1 MRLTGSRTYV
11 RPTPAPK
18 MPTGLVELMEDLT
31 RDVLKNNPTDVYEFC
46 AGHMHKLLEI
56 RDGPSLKRPLT
67 LEEKIAR
74 AQEKV
79 KKRGE
84 ARWKKYLKEK
94 KIKTNP
100 PLQPAHE
107 NKARTE
113 ETKIKSASPK
123 SILKPPIYPDLN
135 TDKTPEIEIS
145 HEPGDVSSNNVEVSE
160 KVHTNNIV
168 ENKERVDD
176 TEKTGILDMSQTIDK
191 TCIDKRDKI
200 HDNENE
206 ELNQQLSDTE
216 TTGDSVMQTSINDT
230 QIMELDGKLHNS
242 KNDEQSDEENN
253 TDPNKHTFTNNTFI
267 TDNTIKNVDNGEV
280 FKDEKNTRDPIPI
293 ETGHDT
299 QIEELEDYLHN
310 IGNVDNKNLIND
322 TEKTGNPAIPKFA
335 HDIQNF
341 KVENKTN
348 GFESRHNFNH
358 PEKVV
363 DPDNSKSI
371 EDINN
376 DMLDANKIQVVKLSD
391 IVHDNSSV
399 KDTEKL
405 EEQNESK
412 IPIEEIEIKLDVT
425 KNGFADIPNILY
437 INDKHVNK
445 EDDEN
450 SNQEITAELEIDSE
464 KSKQEIE
471 CHTSNSI
478 ADMGRL
484 VNTAIGVLN
493 TINESPSQNAAT
505 EDLNDT
511 GRKYDFIDE
520 EKENLLMKVPYYSE
534 IKDTNNKSAIKLDA
548 DSKHEKSKYDQ
559 TESSMIDNSVENLQQ
574 APVFEHSDIE
584 ETKCEYIIKKEKRS
598 VTTVLPVE
606 EGNNQIVGNNGPVN
620 ISDKILK
627 DDLEIPILRDTKL
640 INENIY
646 ETGLS
651 VKKDHELTNQ
661 SDNLSHDKGNKSNCL
676 WDGNTRDPSVDVVD
690 IFEINN
696 DLEETNEGNII
707 EIRISQVAEA
717 LNNEVPLTHT
727 TNLET
732 FESESPSIS
741 LLYVANN
748 QADIDKKMPQT
759 HTLSND
765 KDTDFIISNIML
777 TNVDDIN
784 TADFSGGT
792 KSMSIDESTDGFD
805 NTSLIESGSS
815 DVTDDAFINN
825 LNNHDMDLETA
836 AVTIQKVFRSF
847 LFKSRASTFDDND
860 ENISLDEDNQ
870 KKVELEFQTN
880 INKERR
886 GISRMD
892 TVLQTVNE
900 EKSLS
905 LSTDDSSTLS
915 SAATTIQAHVRGFLV
930 RNKLHSN
937 KTASTNSLANSDG
950 HDDGDIDSKNKTVLN
965 IHIVPEGEVFLS
977 RDESMVTSMD
987 LSLDGSP
994 PSSLNLHPLGYDKN
1008 ERRKLKREDAIQSIS
1023 PPSNNSG
1030 KLSEDMDS
1038 VKDMLITEREQH
1050 ENDKSKNDNMHN
1062 RPGSGDKSPT
1072 NSLNI
1077 VTVIEAHKLVDQESS
1092 EVDTVAPSKTTK
1104 PSLIKQNSDEMDVV
1118 TPFEDSLSDS
1128 RSTSKLLHSSEFHD
1142 IVLPTK
1148 VSRSDATVV
1157 SGE

>member
-661 SDNLSHDKGNKSNCL
+661 SDNLSHDKG
-676 WDGNTRDPSVDVVD
+676 
-690 IFEINN
+690 
-696 DLEETNEGNII
+696 
-707 EIRISQVAEA
+707 
-717 LNNEVPLTHT
+717 
-727 TNLET
+727 
-732 FESESPSIS
+732 
-741 LLYVANN
+741 
-748 QADIDKKMPQT
+748 
-759 HTLSND
+759 
-765 KDTDFIISNIML
+765 
-777 TNVDDIN
+777 
-784 TADFSGGT
+784 GT

-1157 SGE
+1157 SEFKNVLVYFLLWNNS